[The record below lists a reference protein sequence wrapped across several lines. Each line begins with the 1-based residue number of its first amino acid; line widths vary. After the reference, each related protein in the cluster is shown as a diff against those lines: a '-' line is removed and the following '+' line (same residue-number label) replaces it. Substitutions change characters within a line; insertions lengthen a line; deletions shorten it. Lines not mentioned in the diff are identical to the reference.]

1 MDAVKQLL
9 SAAGGTALTLR
20 PDWFVLT
27 DGTAESFPR
36 LVGDAALADS
46 GKVKVF
52 IDHETPLRQRKV
64 RQPPARA
71 HQLRRPARL

>member
-52 IDHETPLRQRKV
+52 IDHETPCGSEKSGSRQR
-64 RQPPARA
+64 
-71 HQLRRPARL
+71 